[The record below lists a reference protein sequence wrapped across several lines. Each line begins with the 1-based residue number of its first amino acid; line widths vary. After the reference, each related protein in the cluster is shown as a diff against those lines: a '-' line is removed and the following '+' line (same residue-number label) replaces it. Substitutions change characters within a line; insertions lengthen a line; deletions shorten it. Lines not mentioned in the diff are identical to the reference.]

1 MSLPPKLSLFVS
13 CPGGVE
19 PLLEEELKRFLPP
32 GVRSKVEALRG
43 GCGVLGT
50 AEDVMRINLESRLAQ
65 RVLVEIIEGP
75 YRHEDDLYSLA
86 RRVDWRDWLTP
97 KHKIGRAHV

>member
-1 MSLPPKLSLFVS
+1 VSLPNKLSLFVS
-13 CPGGVE
+13 CAGGVE

-50 AEDVMRINLESRLAQ
+50 ASTWKAGSRSACW
-65 RVLVEIIEGP
+65 
-75 YRHEDDLYSLA
+75 SS
-86 RRVDWRDWLTP
+86 
-97 KHKIGRAHV
+97 